1 MVKGPRYTWVDPLIL
16 DLDGDG
22 LEISPLS
29 RNIQFDTDG
38 DGIKTGTAWANADD
52 GILAWDRNGNGLI
65 DSGRELFGDE
75 TLLAN
80 GQKATHGFT
89 ALGELDVG
97 GAQGTVGGAG
107 DGVFD
112 AKDAQYANL
121 RVWRDLNQD
130 GISQTGELQ
139 TLAEAGI
146 ASIGLSSTATSTD
159 YGDAQLVQSGS
170 FIRSNGSEGQAGS
183 FILAQNNFVT
193 THTPI
198 TVSDAARALADIKGT
213 GWARD
218 LQQAATLS
226 PELLGLYEQAAS
238 SGSRAGFSNG
248 VGQLLRAWSNQSDY
262 ASASKQAL
270 EEGVGL
276 ILRNPADAQER
287 GWMSMAIKAD
297 KATRDG
303 FRATLSAQDRSK
315 FDSMRE
321 SMVGSLEKLYAYEAF
336 TGFTFLHWSQIKQQ
350 GQGSWVAPENRGR
363 LVTVD
368 MPLSHAIRD
377 NRVALPASDAGYIV
391 VTVPEPVG
399 GGTPHIQKLWNRL
412 LDDASNNLMPA
423 MRLSKYLDMVQVNVL
438 DSGAEVDFS
447 RMDTALSA
455 VRATD
460 AYEGAALFLDLYRVH
475 GKTLN
480 SAGWTGKE
488 QLRALMQTAAD
499 NGSVRDAFAATGYN
513 YLAASSPTG
522 SMGDDSYAGNAHANT
537 FHGGVGNDFID
548 GMAGNDRLE
557 GGVGND
563 ALFGG
568 EGDDYLSGGDGADT
582 LDGGA
587 GNDTLHG
594 DYGNDTYL
602 FGKGD
607 GQDTISSA
615 SDSAAD
621 KLNVLQFKAGVAPSE
636 IVATRSGSNLVL
648 SIVGTTDKVSIS
660 DFFYSDNPANAWNP
674 VQQIRFA
681 NGTTWDINGIKSQ
694 VFAGT
699 ATADNIVGTTADDAI
714 SGQAG
719 ADTIDGR
726 DGNDTLDGGADN
738 DTLSGGNGADT
749 LDGGAGNDT
758 LHGGYGNDTYLFG
771 KGDGQDTISS
781 ASDSAADKLNVLQ
794 FKAGVAPSEI
804 VATRSGSNLVL
815 SIVGTTDKVSISDF
829 FYSDN
834 PANAW
839 NPVQQIRF
847 ANGTTWDINGIK
859 SQVFAG
865 TAAADNIVGTTA
877 DDAISGQAGADT
889 IDGRDGNDTLDGGA
903 DNDTLSGG
911 NGADTLDGGAGNDT
925 LHGGYG
931 NDTYLFGKGD
941 GQDTISSASDSAA
954 DKLNVLQF
962 KAGVAP
968 SEIVAT
974 RSGSNLVLSIV
985 GTTDK
990 VSISDFFYSDNPANA
1005 WNPVQ
1010 QIRFANGTTW
1020 DINGIKSQVFAGTA
1034 AADNIVGTT
1043 ADDTITGQ
1051 AGADTIYGRDG
1062 NDTLDGGA
1070 GNDTLHGGY
1079 GNDTY
1084 LFGKGDGQDTISSA
1098 SDSAADKLNVLQFKA
1113 GVAPSEIV
1121 ATRSG
1126 SNLVLSIVG
1135 TSDKVSIS
1143 DFFYSDN
1150 PANAWNPV
1158 QQIRFANGT
1167 TWDINGIKSQVF
1179 AGTAAADNIVGTTA
1193 NDAISGQAGA
1203 DTIDGRDGNDT
1214 LDGGADNDILYGGN
1228 GADTLD
1234 GGAGNDTLHG
1244 GYGNDTYLFG
1254 KGDGQDTI
1262 NSASD
1267 SAADKLNVLQFKAGV
1282 APSEIVATRSGSNL
1296 VLSIVG
1302 TTDKVSISDFFY
1314 SDNPANAWNPVQ
1326 QIRFANGTTWDINGI
1341 KSQVFAGTVA
1351 ADNIVGTTA
1360 DDTISGQAGADT
1372 IDGRD
1377 GNDTLDG
1384 GAGNDTL
1391 HGGYGNDT
1399 YLFGKGD
1406 GQDTISSAS
1415 DSAADK
1421 LNVLQFKAGVAPS
1434 EIMATRSGSNLVL
1447 SIVGTTDKVSISD
1460 FFYSDNPANAWNP
1473 VQQIRFANGTTW
1485 DINGIKSQVFAG
1497 TATADNIVG
1506 TTADDAI
1513 SGQAGADTIDGR
1525 DGNDT
1530 LDGGA
1535 DNDTL
1540 SGGNGADTLDGGAGN
1555 DTLHGGYGNDTYLF
1569 GKGDGQDTISSAS
1582 DSAAD
1587 KLNVLQFKAGVAPSE
1602 IVATRSG
1609 SNLVLSIV
1617 GTSDKVSIS
1626 DFFYSDNPAN
1636 AWNPVQQI
1644 RFANGTT
1651 WDINGIKSQV
1661 FAGTA
1666 AADNIVGTTANDAI
1680 SGQAGADTID
1690 GRDGNDTL
1698 DGGADN
1704 DILYGGNGADT
1715 LDGGAGNDTLHG
1727 GYGNDTYLFGKG
1739 DGQDTIN
1746 SASDSAADKLN
1757 VLQFKAGVAPSEIV
1771 ATRSGSNLVLSI
1783 AGTTDKVSIS
1793 DFFYNDDPT
1802 NNWNPIQQVRFAN
1815 GTTWDINGIKSKV
1828 FAGTAAADNIVGT
1841 TADDAIS
1848 GQAGAD
1854 TIYGRDGNDRLYG
1867 GADNDTLY
1875 GENGAD
1881 TLDGGAGNDTLNGGH
1896 GNDTY
1901 VFGRGSGADS
1911 ITDYD
1916 STAGN
1921 TDCLSIGAGVSTNQL
1936 WLRRVGTDLE
1946 VSIIGTSDK
1955 SLINNW
1961 YAGNAY
1967 HIERFQT
1974 SNGNVLLDSQVNA
1987 LVSAMAGFAPPP
1999 AGQTTLAADY
2009 QTALAPVL
2017 AAGWN

>member
-499 NGSVRDAFAATGYN
+499 NGSVRDAFAATGYH

-522 SMGDDSYAGNAHANT
+522 SMNDDSYAGNAHANT

-548 GMAGNDRLE
+548 GMAGNDRLF
-557 GGVGND
+557 GGVSDD

-699 ATADNIVGTTADDAI
+699 AAADYINGTTADDTI

-726 DGNDTLDGGADN
+726 DGNDTLYGGADN

-749 LDGGAGNDT
+749 LDGGAGNDV
-758 LHGGYGNDTYLFG
+758 LRGDAGNDTYLFG
-771 KGDGQDTISS
+771 KGDGQDTIGSDNDRTAGKLNVLRFKAGVAPSEIVVARSGADLVLSIAGTTDKVTISS
-781 ASDSAADKLNVLQ
+781 FFYNDNPATDDNPIQQVRFADGTTWDINALKSKVFAGTAAADNIVGTTANDTITGQAGADTIDGRDGNDTLYGGADNDILSGGNGADTLDGGTGNDTLSGDAGNDTYLFGKGDGQDTIRSDYDHAADKLNVLQ

-829 FYSDN
+829 FYSDD

-839 NPVQQIRF
+839 NPIQQIRF

-865 TAAADNIVGTTA
+865 TAAADYINGTTA
-877 DDAISGQAGADT
+877 DDTISGQAGADT
-889 IDGRDGNDTLDGGA
+889 IDGRDGNDTLYGGA

-911 NGADTLDGGAGNDT
+911 NGADTLDGGAGNDV
-925 LHGGYG
+925 LRGDAG

-941 GQDTISSASDSAA
+941 GQDTIGSDNDRTAGKLNVLRFKAGVAPSEIVVARSGADLVLSIAGTTDKVTISSFFYNDNPATDDNPIQQVRFADGTTWDINALKSKVFAGTAAADNIVGTTANDTITGQAGADTIDGRDGNDTLYGGADNDILSGGNGADTLDGGAGNDVLSGDAGNDTYLFGKGDGQDTIRSDYDRAA

-990 VSISDFFYSDNPANA
+990 VSISDFFYSDDPTND
-1005 WNPVQ
+1005 WNPIQ

-1034 AADNIVGTT
+1034 AADYINGTT
-1043 ADDTITGQ
+1043 ADDT
-1051 AGADTIYGRDG
+1051 
-1062 NDTLDGGA
+1062 
-1070 GNDTLHGGY
+1070 
-1079 GNDTY
+1079 
-1084 LFGKGDGQDTISSA
+1084 
-1098 SDSAADKLNVLQFKA
+1098 
-1113 GVAPSEIV
+1113 
-1121 ATRSG
+1121 
-1126 SNLVLSIVG
+1126 
-1135 TSDKVSIS
+1135 
-1143 DFFYSDN
+1143 
-1150 PANAWNPV
+1150 
-1158 QQIRFANGT
+1158 
-1167 TWDINGIKSQVF
+1167 
-1179 AGTAAADNIVGTTA
+1179 
-1193 NDAISGQAGA
+1193 
-1203 DTIDGRDGNDT
+1203 
-1214 LDGGADNDILYGGN
+1214 
-1228 GADTLD
+1228 
-1234 GGAGNDTLHG
+1234 
-1244 GYGNDTYLFG
+1244 
-1254 KGDGQDTI
+1254 
-1262 NSASD
+1262 
-1267 SAADKLNVLQFKAGV
+1267 
-1282 APSEIVATRSGSNL
+1282 
-1296 VLSIVG
+1296 
-1302 TTDKVSISDFFY
+1302 
-1314 SDNPANAWNPVQ
+1314 
-1326 QIRFANGTTWDINGI
+1326 
-1341 KSQVFAGTVA
+1341 
-1351 ADNIVGTTA
+1351 
-1360 DDTISGQAGADT
+1360 
-1372 IDGRD
+1372 
-1377 GNDTLDG
+1377 
-1384 GAGNDTL
+1384 
-1391 HGGYGNDT
+1391 
-1399 YLFGKGD
+1399 
-1406 GQDTISSAS
+1406 
-1415 DSAADK
+1415 
-1421 LNVLQFKAGVAPS
+1421 
-1434 EIMATRSGSNLVL
+1434 
-1447 SIVGTTDKVSISD
+1447 
-1460 FFYSDNPANAWNP
+1460 
-1473 VQQIRFANGTTW
+1473 
-1485 DINGIKSQVFAG
+1485 
-1497 TATADNIVG
+1497 
-1506 TTADDAI
+1506 
-1513 SGQAGADTIDGR
+1513 
-1525 DGNDT
+1525 
-1530 LDGGA
+1530 
-1535 DNDTL
+1535 
-1540 SGGNGADTLDGGAGN
+1540 
-1555 DTLHGGYGNDTYLF
+1555 
-1569 GKGDGQDTISSAS
+1569 
-1582 DSAAD
+1582 
-1587 KLNVLQFKAGVAPSE
+1587 
-1602 IVATRSG
+1602 
-1609 SNLVLSIV
+1609 
-1617 GTSDKVSIS
+1617 
-1626 DFFYSDNPAN
+1626 
-1636 AWNPVQQI
+1636 
-1644 RFANGTT
+1644 
-1651 WDINGIKSQV
+1651 
-1661 FAGTA
+1661 
-1666 AADNIVGTTANDAI
+1666 
-1680 SGQAGADTID
+1680 
-1690 GRDGNDTL
+1690 
-1698 DGGADN
+1698 
-1704 DILYGGNGADT
+1704 
-1715 LDGGAGNDTLHG
+1715 
-1727 GYGNDTYLFGKG
+1727 
-1739 DGQDTIN
+1739 
-1746 SASDSAADKLN
+1746 
-1757 VLQFKAGVAPSEIV
+1757 
-1771 ATRSGSNLVLSI
+1771 
-1783 AGTTDKVSIS
+1783 
-1793 DFFYNDDPT
+1793 
-1802 NNWNPIQQVRFAN
+1802 
-1815 GTTWDINGIKSKV
+1815 
-1828 FAGTAAADNIVGT
+1828 
-1841 TADDAIS
+1841 IS

-1854 TIYGRDGNDRLYG
+1854 TIYGRDGNDRLNG

-1881 TLDGGAGNDTLNGGH
+1881 TLDGGAGNDTLNGGN

-1936 WLRRVGTDLE
+1936 WLRRVGTALE

-1961 YAGNAY
+1961 YAGDAY

-1974 SNGNVLLDSQVNA
+1974 ADGKVLLDSQVNA
-1987 LVSAMAGFAPPP
+1987 LVSAMAAFAPPP